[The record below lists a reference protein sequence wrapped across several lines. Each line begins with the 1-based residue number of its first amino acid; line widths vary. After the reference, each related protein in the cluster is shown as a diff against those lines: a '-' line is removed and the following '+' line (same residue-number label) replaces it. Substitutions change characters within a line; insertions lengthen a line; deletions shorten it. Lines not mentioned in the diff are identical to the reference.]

1 MGGPQKRGQG
11 SRSSMFVCE
20 ACSRLKLV
28 LDWDR
33 GTSRASQISAGKQ
46 TGGGIMRQ
54 GLVQK
59 EERSSVCKTE

>member
-46 TGGGIMRQ
+46 TGGG
-54 GLVQK
+54 GL
-59 EERSSVCKTE
+59 